1 MLRRNERN
9 LDNIPVGALGIVALD
24 GIQEMGDK
32 VNDYIVKWRREEGHA
47 HKDDVAFSGY
57 ERDNYL
63 INAKVPRLVPAKPR
77 GSWENPSAARTST
90 LWWMCATT
98 A

>member
-32 VNDYIVKWRREEGHA
+32 VNDYIVKWRRR
-47 HKDDVAFSGY
+47 KDMPT
-57 ERDNYL
+57 RTT
-63 INAKVPRLVPAKPR
+63 
-77 GSWENPSAARTST
+77 WHSAAMSG
-90 LWWMCATT
+90 TT
-98 A
+98 T